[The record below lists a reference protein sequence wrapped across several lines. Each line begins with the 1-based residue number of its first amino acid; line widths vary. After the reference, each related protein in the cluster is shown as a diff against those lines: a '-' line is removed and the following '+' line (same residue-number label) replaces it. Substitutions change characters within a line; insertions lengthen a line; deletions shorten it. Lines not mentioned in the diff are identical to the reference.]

1 MIKEFINAWN
11 RNKHVLAGYF
21 KTHNQSEYDSYEKIV
36 KLIFDMVINPD
47 IMINYGEYGYF
58 ESKFDIS
65 PAFDTDDILVI
76 DNGNYQ
82 GTKIFVLHRKVSL
95 PYLEDYIYTNTYYGS
110 CSGCDTLMEINR
122 YGEGLPSEEQIKK
135 YMTLCL
141 HLMEK
146 CKFIGEE
153 EE

>member
-11 RNKHVLAGYF
+11 RNRYILASYF
-21 KTHNQSEYDSYEKIV
+21 KTHNQNEYDSYEKIV
-36 KLIFDMVINPD
+36 KLIFDVVINPE
-47 IMINYGEYGYF
+47 IMKNHGEPDSI
-58 ESKFDIS
+58 ELRLNIS

-110 CSGCDTLMEINR
+110 CSGCDTLMKINR

-146 CKFIGEE
+146 CKFMGEE